1 MDGQSRKES
10 HQMMQIVQN
19 VVRMVLMNM
28 PGIGTDQKL
37 DYSTFL
43 NISEVEGDLVL
54 LIAKVD
60 QQVEK
65 GGFVLDGLEVVENA
79 TDYQLFEFRIIL
91 AVRKIHNCYS
101 VKFGHPL
108 VLRKLQPQKG

>member
-1 MDGQSRKES
+1 
-10 HQMMQIVQN
+10 
-19 VVRMVLMNM
+19 M

-60 QQVEK
+60 Q
-65 GGFVLDGLEVVENA
+65 
-79 TDYQLFEFRIIL
+79 
-91 AVRKIHNCYS
+91 
-101 VKFGHPL
+101 
-108 VLRKLQPQKG
+108 